1 MELNE
6 LLLSIFKEL
15 GIEASQDEYLG
26 KQKKYV
32 TFTYYDEQ
40 PTSWGDNK
48 VTSDTA
54 YIQIQ
59 FITPKNYD
67 YFAEK
72 KAIRNALE
80 KNDFIIINGETFLN
94 NVYSGTDK
102 LRTCVWNVKYTEM
115 RGE

>member
-6 LLLSIFKEL
+6 LLFKIFKAL
-15 GIEASQDEYLG
+15 GIEVAQDEYLG
-26 KQKKYV
+26 KQAKYA

-40 PTSWGDNK
+40 PTSWADNE

-54 YIQIQ
+54 YLQIQ
-59 FITPKNYD
+59 FVTPKNYD

-80 KNDFIIINGETFLN
+80 STGFTYINGETFL
-94 NVYSGTDK
+94 VCHYRHRKKRTVRVFSG
-102 LRTCVWNVKYTEM
+102 M
-115 RGE
+115 